1 MTKKEK
7 VILFGI
13 KYGAKKGAIGGCFPG
28 GLVLAFGRAPLAN
41 GMIGFI
47 SIVLLVALGGAI
59 LGGLIAWRGTGR
71 EA

>member
-13 KYGAKKGAIGGCFPG
+13 KYGAKKGAIGGWFLG
-28 GLVLAFGRAPLAN
+28 GLVLWKTPDLAY

-71 EA
+71 DA